1 MALIK
6 LHKANELGEDAGIV
20 FLNADQIVSIASGP
34 NVTEV
39 LTVDGHTHWI
49 KESPDDVAAQVK
61 AAG

>member
-39 LTVDGHTHWI
+39 LTVDGHTTGSRNPPTT
-49 KESPDDVAAQVK
+49 SPPR
-61 AAG
+61 